1 MSWDEKDWAYTWITG
16 KRCRLKLLFRDF
28 DTYKVSESEEE
39 ESCYTIREYDR
50 NVYEFSILSENEMDK
65 TAQDYGIMIEYQ
77 YLGHNRYRFDYREK
91 DCIISNI
98 NFKESGPFSSSLRI
112 HSSFTRFG
120 KLNIDVF
127 KSDLI
132 KIELFLQ
139 SINKRNANNK
149 IILETQ
155 ILKKQGE
162 EIVKSIKRDLITF
175 SDIKNN
181 YDCYFYTFITGKL
194 SRLNS
199 LFRVKEKNIKS
210 FNNDDKEVEAIFFAN
225 NLSYKEKSEDE
236 LQIINEIAKTY
247 GICIKMGFY
256 IYDYRNEICNLD
268 NINNKER
275 SPLNNINIGKYI
287 STYSTFEYQYL
298 SY

>member
-39 ESCYTIREYDR
+39 EICYTIREYDR

-98 NFKESGPFSSSLRI
+98 NLKKTGPFSSSLRI
-112 HSSFTRFG
+112 HSSLTMFG
-120 KLNIDVF
+120 KLNIDIF
-127 KSDLI
+127 KSDLN

-139 SINKRNANNK
+139 SIKKKNVNNK
-149 IILETQ
+149 INLETQ

-162 EIVKSIKRDLITF
+162 IIVKSIKRDLITF
-175 SDIKNN
+175 KNIN
-181 YDCYFYTFITGKL
+181 NDYNCYFYTFITGKL
-194 SRLNS
+194 TRLNS
-199 LFRVKEKNIKS
+199 LFRVREKDIYS
-210 FNNDDKEVEAIFFAN
+210 FNNDDKEVEAIFFAK
-225 NLSYKEKSEDE
+225 NLSYMEKSEDE

-247 GICIKMGFY
+247 CICIKIGFY
-256 IYDYRNEICNLD
+256 IYDYRDEICNLN
-268 NINNKER
+268 NIDIKEQ
-275 SPLNNINIGKYI
+275 SPLNDINIGKYI
-287 STYSTFEYQYL
+287 STYSTFEY
-298 SY
+298 

>member
-210 FNNDDKEVEAIFFAN
+210 FNNDDKEVEAFFFAN
-225 NLSYKEKSEDE
+225 NLNYKEKSEDE

-256 IYDYRNEICNLD
+256 IYDYRDEKCSLNDID
-268 NINNKER
+268 IKEQ

-287 STYSTFEYQYL
+287 STYSTFEY
-298 SY
+298 